1 MASEDSECR
10 HADRYTMVSEG
21 PIKVVRDKEL
31 LLRWMETAAVTDMIL
46 RSHQGAH

>member
-1 MASEDSECR
+1 
-10 HADRYTMVSEG
+10 MVSEG